1 MLDAATLLTGLVI
14 FLARVIDVGLGTIR
28 TLMIVQGRTST
39 AFMLG
44 FVEISIWL
52 WVISTV
58 VPRIAQE
65 PLLGVFYAFG
75 FASGNALGI
84 KMERRL
90 AFGHLIL
97 RVITR
102 HEGLADTVR
111 KAGFAVTT
119 FAGQGM
125 SGPVTELYIVCRR
138 RDLHSIIDT
147 VKKEDPDVFYLTEFA
162 GAVSK
167 VCRPFLTRPTGW
179 RATGKRK

>member
-14 FLARVIDVGLGTIR
+14 FCARVLDVGLGTIR
-28 TLMIVQGRTST
+28 TLTIVQGRTAT
-39 AFMLG
+39 AFALG

-65 PLLGVFYAFG
+65 PFLGLFYAFG
-75 FASGNALGI
+75 FATGNVLGI
-84 KMERRL
+84 KMEKRM

-102 HEGLADTVR
+102 LPDLADAVR
-111 KAGFAVTT
+111 RAGFAVTT

-125 SGPVTELYIVCRR
+125 AGPVTELYIVCRR
-138 RDLHSIIDT
+138 RDLKPVIDV
-147 VKKEDPDVFYLTEFA
+147 VKKKDPDAFYLTEHT
-162 GAVSK
+162 GEVSK
-167 VCRPFLTRPTGW
+167 ACRPFLTRPTGW
-179 RATGKRK
+179 RAVGKRK